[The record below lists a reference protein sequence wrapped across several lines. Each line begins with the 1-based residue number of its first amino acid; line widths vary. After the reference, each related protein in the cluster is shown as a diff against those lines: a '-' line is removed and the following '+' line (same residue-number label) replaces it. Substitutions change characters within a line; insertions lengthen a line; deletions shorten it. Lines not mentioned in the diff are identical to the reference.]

1 MTKLLKDVAVVI
13 PVFNE
18 EKLIGECINEWLN
31 VLDSVNLNYEILIID
46 DGSSDATISIVERY
60 GDNQNIQLIIKQ
72 NEGHGPTILAGYKRA
87 VGIAEWVFQADS
99 DNEINPNQFSALWSR
114 RQGQDAVIAWRQG
127 RDQTTVRRLVTFFAR
142 VTTKVLFR
150 CHLRDVNIPFRL
162 IRSETLTILL
172 EKIPSD
178 TFAPNIALSG
188 ALSLMNYQ
196 VEECPVVFNERIVG
210 ESSLSNLGAVRKG
223 GRALLELI
231 KISRVFP

>member
-31 VLDSVNLNYEILIID
+31 VLDSVNLNGEILIID

-99 DNEINPNQFSALWSR
+99 DNEISPNQFSALWSR

-196 VEECPVVFNERIVG
+196 VEECPVIFNERIVG

-223 GRALLELI
+223 GRALLELV

>member
-60 GDNQNIQLIIKQ
+60 GDNQNVQVIIKQ

-99 DNEINPNQFSALWSR
+99 DNEISPNQFSALWSR

-127 RDQTTVRRLVTFFAR
+127 RNQTTVRRLVTFFAR

-150 CHLRDVNIPFRL
+150 CQLRDVNIPFRL

>member
-18 EKLIGECINEWLN
+18 EKLIGECIDEWLN

-60 GDNQNIQLIIKQ
+60 GDNQNIQAIIKQ

-99 DNEINPNQFSALWSR
+99 DNEISPNQFSALWSR

-162 IRSETLTILL
+162 FRSETLTILL

-188 ALSLMNYQ
+188 ALSLMNFQ

-210 ESSLSNLGAVRKG
+210 ESSLSNLGALRKG

>member
-60 GDNQNIQLIIKQ
+60 GDNQNIQMIIKQ

-99 DNEINPNQFSALWSR
+99 DNEISPNQFSALWSR

-196 VEECPVVFNERIVG
+196 VEECPVIFNERIVG

-223 GRALLELI
+223 GRALLELV

>member
-18 EKLIGECINEWLN
+18 EKLIGECIDEWLN

-60 GDNQNIQLIIKQ
+60 GDNQNIQAIIKQ

-99 DNEINPNQFSALWSR
+99 DNEISPNQFSALWSR

-127 RDQTTVRRLVTFFAR
+127 RNQTTVRRLVTFFAR

-150 CHLRDVNIPFRL
+150 CHLRDANIPFRL
-162 IRSETLTILL
+162 FRSETLTILL

-188 ALSLMNYQ
+188 ALSLMNFQ

-210 ESSLSNLGAVRKG
+210 ESSLSNLGALRKG

>member
-46 DGSSDATISIVERY
+46 DGSSDATISIVETY
-60 GDNQNIQLIIKQ
+60 GVNQNVQLIIKQ

-99 DNEINPNQFSALWSR
+99 DNEISPNQFSALWSR

-127 RDQTTVRRLVTFFAR
+127 RNQTTVRRLVTFFAR

-196 VEECPVVFNERIVG
+196 VEECPVIFNERIVG

>member
-60 GDNQNIQLIIKQ
+60 GDNPNIQVIIKQ

-99 DNEINPNQFSALWSR
+99 DNEISPNQFSALWSR
-114 RQGQDAVIAWRQG
+114 RQGQDAGIAWRQG
-127 RDQTTVRRLVTFFAR
+127 RNQTTVRRLVTFFAR

-162 IRSETLTILL
+162 FRSETLTILL

-196 VEECPVVFNERIVG
+196 VEECPVIFNERIVG

>member
-60 GDNQNIQLIIKQ
+60 GDNPNIQVIIKQ

-99 DNEINPNQFSALWSR
+99 DNEISPNQFSALWSR

-127 RDQTTVRRLVTFFAR
+127 RNQTTVRRLVTFFAR

-188 ALSLMNYQ
+188 ALSLMNCQ

>member
-60 GDNQNIQLIIKQ
+60 RDNQNIQLIIKQ

-162 IRSETLTILL
+162 FRSETLTILL

-196 VEECPVVFNERIVG
+196 IEECPVVFNERIVG

>member
-46 DGSSDATISIVERY
+46 DGSSDATISIVETY
-60 GDNQNIQLIIKQ
+60 GVNQNVQLIIKQ

-99 DNEINPNQFSALWSR
+99 DNEISPNQFSALWSR

-196 VEECPVVFNERIVG
+196 VEECPVIFNERIVG

-231 KISRVFP
+231 KISKVFP

>member
-18 EKLIGECINEWLN
+18 EKLIGECIDEWLN

-60 GDNQNIQLIIKQ
+60 GDNQNIQAIIKQ

-99 DNEINPNQFSALWSR
+99 DNEISPNQFSALWSR

-127 RDQTTVRRLVTFFAR
+127 RNQTTVRRLVTFFAR

-150 CHLRDVNIPFRL
+150 CHLRDVNIHFRL
-162 IRSETLTILL
+162 FRSETLTILL

-188 ALSLMNYQ
+188 ALSLMNFQ

-210 ESSLSNLGAVRKG
+210 ESSLSNLGALRKG

>member
-18 EKLIGECINEWLN
+18 EELIGECIDEWLN

-60 GDNQNIQLIIKQ
+60 GDNQNIQAIIKQ
-72 NEGHGPTILAGYKRA
+72 NEGHGPTILAVYISA

-127 RDQTTVRRLVTFFAR
+127 RNQTTVRRLVTFFAR

-150 CHLRDVNIPFRL
+150 CHLRDVNI
-162 IRSETLTILL
+162 
-172 EKIPSD
+172 
-178 TFAPNIALSG
+178 
-188 ALSLMNYQ
+188 LSL
-196 VEECPVVFNERIVG
+196 IH
-210 ESSLSNLGAVRKG
+210 
-223 GRALLELI
+223 I
-231 KISRVFP
+231 

>member
-60 GDNQNIQLIIKQ
+60 GDNQNIQMIIKQ

-99 DNEINPNQFSALWSR
+99 DNEISPNQFSALWSR

-127 RDQTTVRRLVTFFAR
+127 RNQTTVRRLVTFFAR

-188 ALSLMNYQ
+188 ALSLMNCQ

>member
-60 GDNQNIQLIIKQ
+60 GDNQNIQVIIKQ

-99 DNEINPNQFSALWSR
+99 DNEISPNQFSALWSR

-127 RDQTTVRRLVTFFAR
+127 RNQTTVRRLVTFFAR

-162 IRSETLTILL
+162 IRSETLAILL

>member
-60 GDNQNIQLIIKQ
+60 GDNQNVQVIIKQ
-72 NEGHGPTILAGYKRA
+72 NEGHGPTILAGYKRG

-99 DNEINPNQFSALWSR
+99 DNEISPNQFSALWSR

-127 RDQTTVRRLVTFFAR
+127 RNQTTVRRLVTFFAR

-162 IRSETLTILL
+162 IRSETLAILL

>member
-60 GDNQNIQLIIKQ
+60 RDNQNIQLIIKQ

-162 IRSETLTILL
+162 FRSETLTILL

-188 ALSLMNYQ
+188 ALSLMNFQ

-210 ESSLSNLGAVRKG
+210 ESSFSNLGAVRKG
-223 GRALLELI
+223 GQALLELI

>member
-46 DGSSDATISIVERY
+46 DGSSDATIPIVERY
-60 GDNQNIQLIIKQ
+60 GDNPNIQMIIKQ

-127 RDQTTVRRLVTFFAR
+127 RNQTTVRRLVTFFAR

-188 ALSLMNYQ
+188 ALSLMNFQ

>member
-60 GDNQNIQLIIKQ
+60 GDNQNIQMIIKQ

-99 DNEINPNQFSALWSR
+99 DNEISPNQFSALWSR

-127 RDQTTVRRLVTFFAR
+127 RNQTTVRRLVTFFAR

-196 VEECPVVFNERIVG
+196 VEECPVIFNERIVG

>member
-60 GDNQNIQLIIKQ
+60 GDNQNIQVIIKQ

-99 DNEINPNQFSALWSR
+99 DNEISPNQFSALWSK

-127 RDQTTVRRLVTFFAR
+127 RNQTTVRRLVTFFAR

>member
-60 GDNQNIQLIIKQ
+60 GDNPNIQVIIKQ

-99 DNEINPNQFSALWSR
+99 DNEISPNQFSALWSR

-127 RDQTTVRRLVTFFAR
+127 RNQTTVRRLVTFFAR

-162 IRSETLTILL
+162 FRSETLTILL

-188 ALSLMNYQ
+188 ALSLMNFQ

>member
-99 DNEINPNQFSALWSR
+99 DNEISPNQFSALWSR

-196 VEECPVVFNERIVG
+196 VEECPVIFNERIVG
-210 ESSLSNLGAVRKG
+210 ESALSNLGAVRKG

-231 KISRVFP
+231 KISKVFP

>member
-46 DGSSDATISIVERY
+46 DGSSDATISIVETY
-60 GDNQNIQLIIKQ
+60 GDNQNVQLIIKQ

-99 DNEINPNQFSALWSR
+99 DNEISPNQFSALWSR

-127 RDQTTVRRLVTFFAR
+127 RDQKTVRRLVTFFAR

-196 VEECPVVFNERIVG
+196 VEECPVSFNKRIVG

-231 KISRVFP
+231 KISKVFP

>member
-60 GDNQNIQLIIKQ
+60 GDNPNIQVIIKQ

-99 DNEINPNQFSALWSR
+99 DNEISPNQFSALWSR

-127 RDQTTVRRLVTFFAR
+127 RNQTTVRRLVTFFAR

-196 VEECPVVFNERIVG
+196 VEECPVVFNQRIVC

>member
-1 MTKLLKDVAVVI
+1 MTKLLKDVAIVI

-60 GDNQNIQLIIKQ
+60 GDNQNIQMIIKQ

-99 DNEINPNQFSALWSR
+99 DNEISPNQFSALWSR

-127 RDQTTVRRLVTFFAR
+127 RNQTTVRRLVTFFAR

-162 IRSETLTILL
+162 IRSETLAILL

>member
-31 VLDSVNLNYEILIID
+31 VLDLVNLNYEILIID

-87 VGIAEWVFQADS
+87 VDIAEWVFQADS
-99 DNEINPNQFSALWSR
+99 DNEISPNQFSALWSR

-196 VEECPVVFNERIVG
+196 VEECPVIFNERIVG

-223 GRALLELI
+223 GRALLELV

>member
-60 GDNQNIQLIIKQ
+60 GDNQNVQVIIKQ

-99 DNEINPNQFSALWSR
+99 DNEISPNQFSALWSR

-127 RDQTTVRRLVTFFAR
+127 RNQTTVRRLVTFFAR

-162 IRSETLTILL
+162 IRSETLAILL

-188 ALSLMNYQ
+188 ALSLMNCQ

>member
-60 GDNQNIQLIIKQ
+60 GDNQNIQMIIKQ

-99 DNEINPNQFSALWSR
+99 DNEISPNQFSALWSK

-127 RDQTTVRRLVTFFAR
+127 RNQTTVRRLVTFFAR

>member
-18 EKLIGECINEWLN
+18 EKLIGECIDEWLN

-99 DNEINPNQFSALWSR
+99 DNEISPNQFSALWSR

-162 IRSETLTILL
+162 FRSETLIILL

-188 ALSLMNYQ
+188 ALSLMNFQ
-196 VEECPVVFNERIVG
+196 VE
-210 ESSLSNLGAVRKG
+210 
-223 GRALLELI
+223 
-231 KISRVFP
+231 

>member
-60 GDNQNIQLIIKQ
+60 GDNPNIQVIIKQ

-99 DNEINPNQFSALWSR
+99 DNEISPNQFSALWSR

-127 RDQTTVRRLVTFFAR
+127 RNQTTVRRLVTFFAR

-162 IRSETLTILL
+162 IRSETLAILL

-196 VEECPVVFNERIVG
+196 VEEYPVVFNERIVG

-231 KISRVFP
+231 KISKVFP

>member
-60 GDNQNIQLIIKQ
+60 GDNQNVQLIIKQ

-99 DNEINPNQFSALWSR
+99 DNEISPNQFSALWSR

-196 VEECPVVFNERIVG
+196 VEECPVSFNKRIVG

-231 KISRVFP
+231 KISKVFP

>member
-60 GDNQNIQLIIKQ
+60 RDNQNIQLIIKQ

-99 DNEINPNQFSALWSR
+99 DNEISPNQFSALWSR

-127 RDQTTVRRLVTFFAR
+127 RNQTTVRRLVTFFAR

-196 VEECPVVFNERIVG
+196 IEECPVVFNERIVG

>member
-60 GDNQNIQLIIKQ
+60 RDNQNIQLIIKQ

-127 RDQTTVRRLVTFFAR
+127 RDQTTVRRLVTLFAR
-142 VTTKVLFR
+142 ATTKVLFR

-162 IRSETLTILL
+162 FRSETLTILL

-188 ALSLMNYQ
+188 ALSLMNFQ

>member
-60 GDNQNIQLIIKQ
+60 GDNQNIQVIIKQ

-99 DNEINPNQFSALWSR
+99 DNEISPNQFSALWSR

-127 RDQTTVRRLVTFFAR
+127 RNQTTVRRLVTFFAR

-196 VEECPVVFNERIVG
+196 VEECPVVFNQRIVG

>member
-60 GDNQNIQLIIKQ
+60 RDNQNIQLIIKQ

-162 IRSETLTILL
+162 FRSETLTILL

-188 ALSLMNYQ
+188 ALSLMNFQ

-223 GRALLELI
+223 GQALLELI

>member
-18 EKLIGECINEWLN
+18 EKLIGECIDEWLN

-99 DNEINPNQFSALWSR
+99 DNEISPNQFSALWSR

-162 IRSETLTILL
+162 FRSETLTILL

-188 ALSLMNYQ
+188 ALSLMNFQ
-196 VEECPVVFNERIVG
+196 VE
-210 ESSLSNLGAVRKG
+210 
-223 GRALLELI
+223 
-231 KISRVFP
+231 

>member
-31 VLDSVNLNYEILIID
+31 VLDSVNLNYDILIID
-46 DGSSDATISIVERY
+46 DGSSDATISKVERY
-60 GDNQNIQLIIKQ
+60 GDNQNIQMIIKQ

-87 VGIAEWVFQADS
+87 VGIAVWVFQADS
-99 DNEINPNQFSALWSR
+99 DNEISPNQFSALWSR

-196 VEECPVVFNERIVG
+196 VEECPVIFNERIVG

>member
-60 GDNQNIQLIIKQ
+60 RDNQNIQLIIKQ

-162 IRSETLTILL
+162 IRSETLAILL

-188 ALSLMNYQ
+188 ALSLMNFQ

-210 ESSLSNLGAVRKG
+210 ESSLSNLGALRKG

>member
-31 VLDSVNLNYEILIID
+31 VLDSVNLNCEILIID

-60 GDNQNIQLIIKQ
+60 RDNQNIQLIIKQ

-162 IRSETLTILL
+162 FRSETLTILL

-188 ALSLMNYQ
+188 ALSLMNFQ

-210 ESSLSNLGAVRKG
+210 ESSLSNLGALRKG

>member
-60 GDNQNIQLIIKQ
+60 GDNQNVQVIIKQ

-99 DNEINPNQFSALWSR
+99 DNEISPNQFSALWSR

-196 VEECPVVFNERIVG
+196 VEECPVIFNERIVG

-231 KISRVFP
+231 KISKVFP